1 MAQMQICLAATYRKY
16 YTRISPKTKD
26 ADMEVDDGVT
36 GAGPIVTSLLATTN
50 IKAHHCWM
58 EFHDAKDM

>member
-16 YTRISPKTKD
+16 YTRISPKTQD

-36 GAGPIVTSLLATTN
+36 GAGPIVTSPFPTTN
-50 IKAHHCWM
+50 IKSHHCWM